1 MLSGIFFNSRRLKNT
16 VILETLFRKIS
27 MQTFCEDSRK
37 IFKAAYT
44 AVQPRNLIPTA
55 VKVHPD
61 YVDVQGKQFPLAHNV
76 YIVGFGKGVLGMAA
90 ALEELLEEH
99 IVSGI
104 LSVPEG
110 IQALHNSNHGKQKH
124 KLKSCIQIFEGAAN
138 NIPDEKSL
146 FAASKISELVVSLN
160 HSHLLFVLITGGGSA
175 LLPAPKPP
183 LTLSEKQKVIKLLAS
198 KGATIEEMNAVRK
211 RLSLLKGGGLA
222 EIAKPATVVSLILS
236 DIIGDP
242 LDFIASAPT
251 VKNTD
256 DPTLPMNIIVKYNLT
271 NDLPPSAI
279 QLLQQIPDEVKLGS
293 TKCFDHVN
301 NYIIGNNMIALK
313 AAFLEAEEMQ
323 YTPFIITNSLQGT
336 ARTIGEKLIICM
348 EAALQ
353 QNTDTVFKICNE
365 IELQPELV
373 LDATAQLKNSKKG
386 ICLLFGGETTVKVHG
401 KGVGGRN
408 QELALAAALQ
418 LYYKQFKYRIT
429 LLSAGTDGIDGP
441 TPAAGAIATKDVI
454 ATANKEE
461 TDAIQFLNE
470 NNSYTFFSQVGKG
483 QWLIKS
489 GHTGTNVMD
498 IIIILISRIRNC

>member
-1 MLSGIFFNSRRLKNT
+1 
-16 VILETLFRKIS
+16 
-27 MQTFCEDSRK
+27 
-37 IFKAAYT
+37 
-44 AVQPRNLIPTA
+44 
-55 VKVHPD
+55 
-61 YVDVQGKQFPLAHNV
+61 
-76 YIVGFGKGVLGMAA
+76 MAA

-110 IQALHNSNHGKQKH
+110 IQTLHNSNDGKQKH
-124 KLKSCIQIFEGAAN
+124 KLQSCIQIFEGAAN

-146 FAASKISELVVSLN
+146 FAASKISQLVVSLN
-160 HSHLLFVLITGGGSA
+160 QSHLLFVLITGGGSA

-251 VKNTD
+251 VENTD
-256 DPTLPMNIIVKYNLT
+256 DPTLPMNIIVKYNLK
-271 NDLPPSAI
+271 NHLPTSAI
-279 QLLQQIPDEVKLGS
+279 RLLQQIPDEVKSGS
-293 TKCFDHVN
+293 KKCFDYVN

-313 AAFLEAEEMQ
+313 AAFSEAEQQQ
-323 YTPFIITNSLQGT
+323 YIPFIITNLLQGT
-336 ARTIGEKLIICM
+336 ARNIGEKLIICM
-348 EAALQ
+348 EAALR

-373 LDATAQLKNSKKG
+373 LDAIAQLKNSKKG
-386 ICLLFGGETTVKVHG
+386 ICLLFGGETTVEVRG

-418 LYYKQFKYRIT
+418 LYHKQSEYCIT

-454 ATANKEE
+454 ATANKEG

-470 NNSYTFFSQVGKG
+470 NDSYTFFSQVGKG

-498 IIIILISRIRNC
+498 IIIILISRI